1 LPHQIRLAGPW
12 EFSVG
17 ANDTAIRCQLP
28 YELPQG
34 VSSGEMIRRFHR
46 PSNLS
51 QSTRLALIIV
61 TPVALTDVML
71 NRHRLSVDL
80 TASEQVDWD
89 GERVVRNVVT
99 CTDYL
104 TAYNELTV
112 PLSTTGCTQVLA
124 ASLSIHEADESSE
137 P

>member
-1 LPHQIRLAGPW
+1 MPHQIRLAGPW

-51 QSTRLALIIV
+51 PSTRLALIIV

-71 NRHRLSVDL
+71 NSHMLPVDL
-80 TASEQVDWD
+80 TISEQVDWD
-89 GERVVRNVVT
+89 GAVAVRNTVP
-99 CTDYL
+99 CTDHL
-104 TAYNELTV
+104 TAFNELNV
-112 PLSTTGCTQVLA
+112 RLSATGCTQVLA
-124 ASLSIHEADESSE
+124 ASLAIHEADEAGDA
-137 P
+137 